1 MKSLFVKLSVLMVL
15 VVFSGGALSLENGGG
30 GDGVEPPMKS
40 LCTGGGGGGVEPPAV
55 S

>member
-1 MKSLFVKLSVLMVL
+1 MKSLFVKFNVLMVL
-15 VVFSGGALSLENGGG
+15 VVFSGGALALENGGG

-40 LCTGGGGGGVEPPAV
+40 LCNGGGGGGVEPPAV